1 MNNKLSINISDY
13 HIKKYNQLNKT
24 LSDWEVEMYYYTNQQ
39 IVKVIKKYKPYRVN
53 LLGDIFDSIPSNIEL
68 FIFKDLISL
77 IRNIDMIE
85 YKGKDIEIFCINGNH
100 TLLPNQQNKTY
111 YKGLLKDFFKKEYNI
126 NVLEYEEVKT
136 PYHKNPFLYCSHG
149 SINRLETLTKNY
161 SVVFSHF
168 RSSNPKDK
176 AIYSDEIDTTILKAK
191 ADLVVLGDIH
201 TRLNYDNVVY
211 CGSPICTAFHDKED
225 LPSILLLNEETLKWE
240 WVDTIKDIYN
250 KKVVQF
256 TETDDMAYILAKMK
270 ELEEDSIKFKS
281 FYKVKIVNTKSFISS
296 LKLEQFK
303 HFCIAEPTYTDMKVV
318 DVEQKEIMEIIK
330 EANISNI
337 GTELDFESYVH
348 ENNSRKELTDKVK
361 MTLNFIK
368 GGIFNE

>member
-1 MNNKLSINISDY
+1 MNNKLLLNISDY
-13 HIKKYNQLNKT
+13 HIKKYNQLNPH
-24 LSDWEVEMYYYTNQQ
+24 LSDWEVAMYYYTNQQ
-39 IVKVIKKYKPYRVN
+39 IVKSIKKYKPYRVN

-68 FIFKDLISL
+68 FILKDLISL

-85 YKGKDIEIFCINGNH
+85 YKGKDIEILCINGNH

-111 YKGLLKDFFKKEYNI
+111 YKGLLKDFLKKEYGI
-126 NVLEYEEVKT
+126 SVLEYEEVKST
-136 PYHKNPFLYCSHG
+136 YHKHPFLYCSHG
-149 SINRLETLTKNY
+149 SINRLETLNKKY

-176 AIYSDEIDTTILKAK
+176 AIYSDEIDTTLLKAK

-201 TRLNYDNVVY
+201 TRLSYDNVVY

-225 LPSILLLNEETLKWE
+225 LPSILLLNEETLEWKWI
-240 WVDTIKDIYN
+240 DTIKNMFN

-256 TETDDMAYILAKMK
+256 TETDTLDYIIETMK
-270 ELEEDSIKFKS
+270 VLEEDSKKSKS
-281 FYKVKIVNTKSFISS
+281 FYKIKIVNTKSFISS
-296 LKLEQFK
+296 LRLDQFK
-303 HFCIAEPTYTDMKVV
+303 HFSIVEPTYTDMKVV
-318 DVEQKEIMEIIK
+318 DGEQKEIMEIIK

-368 GGIFNE
+368 GGIFND